1 MCTRV
6 GSSTLHFL
14 ERRYNEDSRSVSMPL
29 DRHPIRTQNANQP
42 VASYSQG
49 YRIGQF
55 VFVSGQMPVDPV
67 TNETVAGGSAEHTR
81 QCLKNVFGV
90 LEEAGCTY
98 RDV

>member
-1 MCTRV
+1 MCMRV
-6 GSSTLHFL
+6 ESNTLHFL
-14 ERRYNEDSRSVSMPL
+14 ERRYNEDSRSVLMPL

-67 TNETVAGGSAEHTR
+67 TNQTVEGGSNTPA
-81 QCLKNVFGV
+81 NV
-90 LEEAGCTY
+90 
-98 RDV
+98 